1 MELDLM
7 HGQRNYA
14 TMKAFQKLRGRL
26 SGNRL
31 KWLMRTVALGQAP
44 SGGFLRVQMSLYC
57 MLVPVHQ
64 WEHEWG
70 LILREGNP
78 SFPQCS
84 CIISCSL
91 DNSFN
96 INKKAALKPFK
107 FSTTQRKSGIIACLI
122 VFHWHLSFHT
132 FCVCREALKDKNF
145 ATRKVNL
152 FSSLYAFVYFVLLSW
167 HQLWYSHRCEMQL
180 QCHKDVP
187 FRSNRNLPLAIVTLC
202 VMSIRRDSHIVRNE
216 HSRKWTCTGGEVK
229 VRKNSRMPT

>member
-1 MELDLM
+1 M
-7 HGQRNYA
+7 QRWRPFKNWEEDYA
-14 TMKAFQKLRGRL
+14 V
-26 SGNRL
+26 NRL

-44 SGGFLRVQMSLYC
+44 NGGFLRVQMSLHC

-96 INKKAALKPFK
+96 INKKAALKPFFNNPK
-107 FSTTQRKSGIIACLI
+107 EKWNMSLALSCLRHI
-122 VFHWHLSFHT
+122 FHWHLSFHT
-132 FCVCREALKDKNF
+132 FYACREALKDKNF

-167 HQLWYSHRCEMQL
+167 HQLWYLHRCEMQL

-187 FRSNRNLPLAIVTLC
+187 FRSNRNLPLAAVTLC

-216 HSRKWTCTGGEVK
+216 HSRKLTFTGGEVK
-229 VRKNSRMPT
+229 VRKNSRMST